1 MVLKL
6 LKRPE
11 PEELEEEEEEAKD
24 EEEAEDNEEERN
36 MEEDQQEDS
45 PGKGSPTEQETSVGI
60 VVENRKEKEAVRS
73 TAEVKNTA
81 EVKTSKEAVSV
92 ESKKDNVGTRLGGPV
107 NRVGS
112 PAPTRGGVEQRPG
125 GKMAG
130 KDPVKGGVQG
140 GPKVGSDQKSPST
153 SGGQQ
158 NGDQTTNRGMMGN
171 RDHFVIISRRFY
183 TLVPESP
190 LFCIRSQEKKI
201 L

>member
-24 EEEAEDNEEERN
+24 EEEAEENEEERN
-36 MEEDQQEDS
+36 MEEEQQEDS
-45 PGKGSPTEQETSVGI
+45 PEKGSPTEQETSVGI

-73 TAEVKNTA
+73 TAD
-81 EVKTSKEAVSV
+81 VKTSKEAVSV

-171 RDHFVIISRRFY
+171 RDHFVII
-183 TLVPESP
+183 
-190 LFCIRSQEKKI
+190 
-201 L
+201 

>member
-73 TAEVKNTA
+73 TAD
-81 EVKTSKEAVSV
+81 VKTSKEAVSV

-171 RDHFVIISRRFY
+171 RDHFVII
-183 TLVPESP
+183 
-190 LFCIRSQEKKI
+190 
-201 L
+201 